1 MKPLLLS
8 LILATTAFADDL
20 PQWRDLFNGRDLTG
34 RCYA

>member
-1 MKPLLLS
+1 MKHLLFPLL
-8 LILATTAFADDL
+8 LATTALAAEV